1 MAHSGIVGSL
11 YAGTFAVE
19 ITTDNTTWT
28 AISNATVKI
37 DDVELSRPSGEAYV
51 GGSSDY
57 ATITVGKREPVEITI
72 TVLYNEDTGSAVNT
86 MYNRFQSATPT
97 LGVRWSPRGLVGSAR
112 AYGTSNDGG
121 TTFGLGVIT
130 SVTLSALDPS
140 DAEPYVAMVTVRT
153 PSLRQYTIAAS
164 NPTNLN
170 PAS

>member
-1 MAHSGIVGSL
+1 MSHSGVIEGL
-11 YAGTFAVE
+11 FAGNFAVE
-19 ITTDNTTWT
+19 ISTNATTWT
-28 AISNATVKI
+28 AVSNATVKI

-57 ATITVGKREPVEITI
+57 ATITVGKREPVELTL
-72 TVLYNEDTGSAVNT
+72 TFLYNEVANSAANT
-86 MYNRFQSATPT
+86 IFDRFQSATPT

-130 SVTLSALDPS
+130 GVTLSALDPS

-153 PSLRQYTIAAS
+153 PSIRQYTLAAS
-164 NPTNLN
+164 DPTNLN

>member
-1 MAHSGIVGSL
+1 MAHSGVLAGL
-11 YAGTFAVE
+11 YAGNFAVE
-19 ITTDNTTWT
+19 ISTDATTWT
-28 AISNATVKI
+28 AVSNATVKI
-37 DDVELSRPSGEAYV
+37 DDVELSRPSGEAFV

-57 ATITVGKREPVEITI
+57 ATITVGKREPVELTL
-72 TVLYNEDTGSAVNT
+72 TFLYNEAANSAANT
-86 MYNRFQSATPT
+86 IFDRFQSATPT

-130 SVTLSALDPS
+130 NVTLSALDPS

-153 PSLRQYTIAAS
+153 PSLRQYTLGT

>member
-19 ITTDNTTWT
+19 ISTDATTWT
-28 AISNATVKI
+28 AVSDATVKV
-37 DDVELSRPSGEAYV
+37 DDVEQTRITGEAYV

-57 ATITVGKREPVEITI
+57 ATVTIGKREPVELTL
-72 TVLYNEDTGSAVNT
+72 TFLYNEDTNSAANT
-86 MYNRFQSATPT
+86 IYNQFASATPR
-97 LGVRWSPRGLVGSAR
+97 LAVRWSPRGLVDSAR
-112 AYGTSNDGG
+112 AYATSNDGG

-130 SVTLSALDPS
+130 SVTLGALDAS
-140 DAEPYVAMVTVRT
+140 EGSPYVLMATVRT
-153 PSLRQYTIAAS
+153 PTLRQYTLGS